1 MKKTIALL
9 FAALL
14 AVVPLSAQA
23 TAERPT
29 ISISSYEEW
38 LAAGVQNGWVVNSQ
52 LVQRDAAK
60 PKPEVSEPAVTQEV
74 KKGNEK
80 ALVIID
86 SYFDNA
92 SVCVALSG
100 CSVSLTSKPASIT
113 SPANHGNGMVEVA
126 KRQSPDL
133 KIIAVKSAN
142 TSVRATTEMTTGDFI
157 RALSWVNSN
166 ASGVGAVSISRAF
179 NGSRACS
186 PNTSG
191 TAEFGGVTNADLKI
205 KELIA
210 SLSSK
215 GIPVFAATGNKF
227 NGPVDYPACLP
238 QTNSV
243 GVGSTNSSGMVT
255 SSYSFNADTDYF
267 ASAKVYSFK
276 SALFGL
282 VPNTTS
288 AGNVAVA
295 AKYVSGSLEGKFVN
309 VLP

>member
-1 MKKTIALL
+1 LKKTTALL

-14 AVVPLSAQA
+14 AFVPLSAQA
-23 TAERPT
+23 TAERSI

-38 LAAGVQNGWVVNSQ
+38 LAAGVQNGWVVNSEIVKRNVEQ
-52 LVQRDAAK
+52 
-60 PKPEVSEPAVTQEV
+60 PSPSPEPAITEEV
-74 KKGNEK
+74 KRVAEK
-80 ALVIID
+80 TLVIVD

-100 CSVSLTSKPASIT
+100 CSVSLTSKPTSIS

-133 KIIAVKSAN
+133 KIITVRSAN
-142 TSVRATTEMTTGDFI
+142 TSARATTEMTTGDFI
-157 RALSWVNSN
+157 RALAWVNSN
-166 ASGVGAVSISRAF
+166 PSGIGAVSISRAF
-179 NGSRACS
+179 NGNKACS
-186 PNTSG
+186 PNTAG
-191 TAEFGGVTNADLKI
+191 TAEFGGASKADLKI

-215 GIPVFAATGNKF
+215 GIPVFAATGNKLG
-227 NGPVDYPACLP
+227 GPVDYPACLP

-243 GVGSTNSSGMVT
+243 GVGSLNSSGIMV

-267 ASAKVYSFK
+267 ASASVYSFK
-276 SALFGL
+276 SLLFGL

-295 AKYVSGSLEGKFVN
+295 AKYLTGSIDGKLVN
-309 VLP
+309 VTP